1 MIDKI
6 TLNDGNKIP
15 QLGFGTY
22 KAAEQE
28 GIDSV
33 KFALQNGYR
42 LLDTAAIYGNE
53 VAVGKGIVESE
64 IPRNEIFL
72 TTKLHRENL
81 GYESAKKAFAESLEK
96 LKLDYVDLYLI
107 HWPANTKNYDNWQ
120 KANSETWRAMEEL
133 QSEGKIKSIGVSNFR
148 KKHLD
153 ALLEKAKVVPAVNQI
168 EFHPGYWQPEVTKL
182 CNDLSILVEAWS
194 PLAKG
199 KIFHNEILRSIAE
212 KYGKTVSQVTLRWII
227 ELGAVPIPK
236 STTSERILENLEVFD
251 FKLLPE
257 DVSIIC
263 ELPVMGFSGELPNE
277 WPDVVKVDH

>member
-15 QLGFGTY
+15 KLGFGTY
-22 KAAEQE
+22 KAADRE

-53 VAVGKGIVESE
+53 AAVGKGIIESQ

-81 GYESAKKAFAESLEK
+81 GYESAKEAFAESLDK

-107 HWPANTKNYDNWQ
+107 HWPANSKNYDNWQ
-120 KANSETWRAMEEL
+120 KANAETWRAMEEL
-133 QSEGKIKSIGVSNFR
+133 QSEGKIKSIGVSNFW
-148 KKHLD
+148 KEHLD
-153 ALLEKAKVVPAVNQI
+153 ALLQTAKVVPAVNQI
-168 EFHPGYWQPEVTKL
+168 EFHPGYWQPEVTER

-194 PLAKG
+194 PLARG
-199 KIFHNEILRSIAE
+199 KILQNDVLKRIAE
-212 KYGKTVSQVTLRWII
+212 KHNKTISQITLRWI
-227 ELGAVPIPK
+227 LQMGALPIPK
-236 STTSERILENLEVFD
+236 STTKDRILENLEVFD
-251 FKLLPE
+251 FELDSK
-257 DVSIIC
+257 DVAAIC
-263 ELPVMGFSGELPNE
+263 EVPVMGFSGELPNE
-277 WPDVVKVDH
+277 WPDVVKVDQ

>member
-1 MIDKI
+1 M
-6 TLNDGNKIP
+6 
-15 QLGFGTY
+15 
-22 KAAEQE
+22 
-28 GIDSV
+28 
-33 KFALQNGYR
+33 
-42 LLDTAAIYGNE
+42 LDTAAIYGNE
-53 VAVGKGIVESE
+53 VAVGKGIIESE

-107 HWPANTKNYDNWQ
+107 HWPANPKNYDNWQ
-120 KANSETWRAMEEL
+120 KANAETWQAMEEL
-133 QSEGKIKSIGVSNFR
+133 QSEGKIKSIGVSNFW
-148 KKHLD
+148 KEHLD
-153 ALLEKAKVVPAVNQI
+153 ALLQTAKVVPAVNQI

-199 KIFHNEILRSIAE
+199 KIFHNEVLRSIAE

-251 FKLLPE
+251 FELLPE
-257 DVSIIC
+257 DVAIIC